1 MSLLYLYVF
10 SRVLNKKYKKLMGLK
25 SFGFVCNV
33 LSLFG
38 KIILKP
44 VCIYRYYIFT
54 SFSNSCVV
62 HLFGL
67 PESECPG
74 VLFLCCS
81 LLITF
86 LKVARNRGVLE
97 RILRSLLVSEEIT
110 VLLQDLF
117 LGSLTGFLNLFT
129 DALYSLR
136 EFFLRS
142 TILTIQCFFN
152 VLNTMRLQ
160 E

>member
-1 MSLLYLYVF
+1 
-10 SRVLNKKYKKLMGLK
+10 MGLK

-67 PESECPG
+67 PESECTG
-74 VLFLCCS
+74 VCQLFLCCS

-117 LGSLTGFLNLFT
+117 LGYLTRFLNLFT

-136 EFFLRS
+136 ELFQRS
-142 TILTIQCFFN
+142 TILAIQCFFN

>member
-33 LSLFG
+33 LSLFS

-54 SFSNSCVV
+54 SISNSCVV

-74 VLFLCCS
+74 VCQLFLCCS

-86 LKVARNRGVLE
+86 LKVARNRGFGKDFTQST
-97 RILRSLLVSEEIT
+97 SLGGDHCSTSRLISWISHPIFELIYCVI
-110 VLLQDLF
+110 Q
-117 LGSLTGFLNLFT
+117 FT
-129 DALYSLR
+129 
-136 EFFLRS
+136 
-142 TILTIQCFFN
+142 
-152 VLNTMRLQ
+152 
-160 E
+160 

>member
-1 MSLLYLYVF
+1 
-10 SRVLNKKYKKLMGLK
+10 MGLK

-33 LSLFG
+33 LSLFS

-67 PESECPG
+67 PESEYPG
-74 VLFLCCS
+74 VCQLFLCCS

-117 LGSLTGFLNLFT
+117 LGSLTRFLILFT

-136 EFFLRS
+136 ELFQRS
-142 TILTIQCFFN
+142 TILAIQCFFN